1 LKIYQFFQKTNSL
14 VIYMLLIIYILSIK
28 LLLIPYIYII
38 NILWLKYILFFIPLL
53 LSIAFLTLLE
63 RKVLGGIQRRRGPN
77 LIGIYGLLQPISDGI
92 KLFGKEL

>member
-1 LKIYQFFQKTNSL
+1 MIKIY
-14 VIYMLLIIYILSIK
+14 
-28 LLLIPYIYII
+28 
-38 NILWLKYILFFIPLL
+38 LFFIPLL

-92 KLFGKEL
+92 KLFGKETIIPNFSNIFIFTLAPILFFTLSLLS